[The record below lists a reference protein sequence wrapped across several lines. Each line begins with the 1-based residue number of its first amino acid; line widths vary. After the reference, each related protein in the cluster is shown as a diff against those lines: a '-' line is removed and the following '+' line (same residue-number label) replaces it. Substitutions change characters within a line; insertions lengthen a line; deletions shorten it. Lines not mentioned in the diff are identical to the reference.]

1 MFDFFI
7 EWIVPIIAT
16 IWLILAIIT
25 MIIIVINLII

>member
-1 MFDFFI
+1 MFDFFT

-25 MIIIVINLII
+25 MVIMVINLII